1 MYYIGICDDEKDTCM
16 QLADMVYAYDRRMNV
31 GIEVCIWNAGEAL
44 YQDLMKHRPL
54 DLLFLDIELVSM
66 DGIQVG
72 RLIRTELANQE
83 ISIAYILS
91 LIHI

>member
-54 DLLFLDIELVSM
+54 DLLFLEI
-66 DGIQVG
+66 G
-72 RLIRTELANQE
+72 RASCRERV
-83 ISIAYILS
+83 
-91 LIHI
+91 